1 MNLYLDTSAIIKL
14 YVVEFDSA
22 SLRARVLEA
31 DSVFVADIAYP
42 EARAALAAMR
52 RGGRLSSRLH
62 EQAKAEFDAEWAAYA
77 KVAVTRRLCL
87 EAGDLAERFALRGF
101 DAVHLACFAEVA
113 AAASPPVEFLSF
125 DARLSRA
132 ARLWRA
138 RR

>member
-14 YVVEFDSA
+14 YVLELDSA
-22 SLRARVLEA
+22 PLRPRVLEA
-31 DSVFVADIAYP
+31 DSVFVAEIAYP

-62 EQAKAEFDAEWAAYA
+62 DQAKAEFAAEWAAYA
-77 KVAVTRRLCL
+77 KVAISPRLCL

-101 DAVHLACFAEVA
+101 DAVHLACFAEIA
-113 AAASPPVEFLSF
+113 AVPGPSVEFLSF

-138 RR
+138 SR